1 VVDSA
6 QPCRDDHHADAIS
19 EGDMKKKKPKK
30 RSSASR
36 RVAATTTASRD
47 APKPAAIDLH
57 RTESTDA
64 AKPATVDLHRAAE
77 TLAGGKGHKA
87 INAARQM
94 LEAAAALGVAKLTGE
109 RAHIG
114 VGGIA
119 ETINKLDYPDI
130 EFRWY
135 EGPDEPEAQ
144 AVYVAPSEEPTVYRR
159 LRMLD
164 ADLQA
169 LAPRFGPW
177 LAATAQARGSLAYEW
192 WGPVIDQRLE
202 QPSEERRFWLPLLT
216 VRLPLVSAIAEHQG
230 APVDRAVDLLDKVLK
245 EIDRTSG
252 IDEDDRRFLISLSGT
267 KGTEAQLIRLD
278 RLARGLLLG
287 ELHGGPDA
295 RVRVLRLFD
304 PDLPNAASA
313 KPDTINAAQSAMTV
327 ALVGAPAVS
336 ADATA
341 ATPGQPAGP
350 DEPDQ
355 IISAIGRFI
364 RNGERSVSWQV
375 LCDGVR
381 GLCDGWDN
389 PTSKTKKPK
398 PGYSDKTIQRLAKKI
413 LMKARPQNGQ

>member
-1 VVDSA
+1 
-6 QPCRDDHHADAIS
+6 
-19 EGDMKKKKPKK
+19 MKKRNPKK
-30 RSSASR
+30 RSSASH

-47 APKPAAIDLH
+47 APKPA
-57 RTESTDA
+57 
-64 AKPATVDLHRAAE
+64 TVDLHCAAE
-77 TLAGGKGHKA
+77 TLASGKGHKA

-114 VGGIA
+114 VGEIA

-135 EGPDEPEAQ
+135 EAPDEAEAQ
-144 AVYVAPSEEPTVYRR
+144 AVYVAPGEEPTVYRR

-164 ADLQA
+164 ADLEA
-169 LAPRFGPW
+169 LVPRFGAW
-177 LAATAQARGSLAYEW
+177 LAATAQARSSLAYKW
-192 WGPVIDQRLE
+192 WGPVIDQPLE
-202 QPSEERRFWLPLLT
+202 QPSEERRFWLPLLA

-230 APVDRAVDLLDKVLK
+230 ASVDRAVDLLDKVLK
-245 EIDRTSG
+245 EIDRASG
-252 IDEDDRRFLISLSGT
+252 IEEDDRRFLIGLSGT
-267 KGTEAQLIRLD
+267 KGTETQLIRLD

-304 PDLPNAASA
+304 PDLRDAASA
-313 KPDTINAAQSAMTV
+313 NPDVVTVAETAMTL
-327 ALVGAPAVS
+327 AMVGAPAVS

-341 ATPGQPAGP
+341 AIPGQPAEP

-355 IISAIGRFI
+355 ITAAIGRFI
-364 RNGERSVSWQV
+364 RNGERTVPWQA
-375 LCDGVR
+375 LYDGVR

-398 PGYSDKTIQRLAKKI
+398 PGYSDKTIQRLAKKRI
-413 LMKARPQNGQ
+413 KKARPQKGH